1 MSTKNKVNHY
11 ISFIIQTTQRAIHH
25 IMKTFVMLEKNYEKC
40 IKLFYLSKFDKIKI
54 RPKMMMND
62 GWITL
67 IRYVHFFLGNMS
79 R

>member
-1 MSTKNKVNHY
+1 MKNVPNY
-11 ISFIIQTTQRAIHH
+11 FIYP
-25 IMKTFVMLEKNYEKC
+25 N
-40 IKLFYLSKFDKIKI
+40 FDKIKI